1 MRPKNTLSYYLAW
14 TANYFVLLFTV
25 AVSLVPIVWIIIS
38 SFKSNKEIL
47 SNPFTLP
54 TGIDFQAYYQVL
66 KMAEFGKYTMNSIII
81 STSATLIA
89 LFFYALAAYVFA
101 KFEFFGKRLFFILFS
116 MTLLIPGFAMV
127 QPIFSLINYLGI
139 YDTKLALIV
148 VYISGGMAV
157 SLFIL
162 RAAFMNIPKELDEAA
177 YIESANFWQ
186 VFFHINLP
194 LAKSA
199 LATAGI
205 LMFLGN
211 WNEFFYGFM
220 LTTTAENRTL
230 PVALQ
235 FFNEQFSYNYTQ
247 LFAALTLV
255 TMPSIIIYL
264 LAQEQV
270 QQSIVSGGVKG

>member
-1 MRPKNTLSYYLAW
+1 MRQRKRLGYYLAW
-14 TANYFVLLFTV
+14 SANYLVLLFTV
-25 AVSLVPIVWIIIS
+25 VVSLVPILWIVIS
-38 SFKSNKEIL
+38 SFKSNKAIL
-47 SNPFTLP
+47 SSPFTLP
-54 TGIDFQAYYQVL
+54 TGINFQAYYQVL
-66 KMAEFGKYTMNSIII
+66 KMADFMKYTTNSILVSI
-81 STSATLIA
+81 SSTLIA
-89 LFFYALAAYVFA
+89 LFFYALAAYAFA
-101 KFEFFGKRLFFILFS
+101 KFEFLGKKALFILFS

-127 QPIFSLINYLGI
+127 QPIFSLINYAGI

-148 VYISGGMAV
+148 VYISAGMAV

-162 RAAFMNIPKELDEAA
+162 RATFMNIPKELDEAA
-177 YIESANFWQ
+177 YIESATFWQ

-194 LAKSA
+194 LAKSG

-235 FFNEQFSYNYTQ
+235 FFTEQFSYNYTQ

-255 TMPSIIIYL
+255 TAPSIGIYL

-270 QQSIVSGGVKG
+270 QMSMVSGGVKG

>member
-1 MRPKNTLSYYLAW
+1 MRQRKRFGYYIAW
-14 TANYFVLLFTV
+14 SANYLVLLFTV
-25 AVSLVPIVWIIIS
+25 VVSLVPILWIVVS
-38 SFKSNKEIL
+38 SFKSNKAIL
-47 SNPFTLP
+47 GSPFTLP
-54 TGIDFQAYYQVL
+54 TEINFQAYYQVL
-66 KMAEFGKYTMNSIII
+66 KMADFMKYTTNSILVSI
-81 STSATLIA
+81 SSTLIA
-89 LFFYALAAYVFA
+89 LFFYALAAYAFA
-101 KFEFFGKRLFFILFS
+101 KFEFLGKKALFILFS

-127 QPIFSLINYLGI
+127 QPIFSLINYAGI

-148 VYISGGMAV
+148 VYISAGMAV

-162 RAAFMNIPKELDEAA
+162 RATFMNIPKELDEAA
-177 YIESANFWQ
+177 YIESATFWQ

-194 LAKSA
+194 LAKSG

-235 FFNEQFSYNYTQ
+235 FFTEQFSYNYTQ

-255 TMPSIIIYL
+255 TAPSIGIYL

-270 QQSIVSGGVKG
+270 QMSMVSGGVKG